1 MMILKGYRR
10 RIEREQKQN
19 RSFAEMRN
27 WSDNDKDDSRL
38 KEAGGENRLRGEGAA
53 GRAESRL
60 FVKWDRFLNSFSIE
74 RVKSLSFSMP

>member
-1 MMILKGYRR
+1 MKYRHSFQRKVIESKSIVVASEQEERR

-27 WSDNDKDDSRL
+27 RSDNDKDDSRL

-60 FVKWDRFLNSFSIE
+60 FVK
-74 RVKSLSFSMP
+74 